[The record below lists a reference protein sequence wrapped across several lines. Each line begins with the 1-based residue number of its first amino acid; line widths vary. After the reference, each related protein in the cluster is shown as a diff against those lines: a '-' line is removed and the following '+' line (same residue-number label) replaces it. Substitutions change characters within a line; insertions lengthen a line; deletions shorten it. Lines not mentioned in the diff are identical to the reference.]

1 MKVAC
6 ATVLICTYNRA
17 KLLAETLA
25 AMQRLKLPSDC
36 AVEIVVVDNNS
47 TDETKEIA
55 EGASQGPIPILYLRE
70 PRQGKSFALNT
81 GLSHA
86 RGDLLALTDDDVLPA
101 EDWLYRIVG
110 DFRERDVTFVF
121 GKVLPRW
128 AQLPPPELLVPAAQ
142 SIWGPLAIV
151 DYGDT
156 PEPYLPTSTGQRL
169 PIGANLAIARS
180 AIVSIGGWR
189 TDLGKVNNTLIAGE
203 DHEIFMRLRRQGL
216 YAGFYDPSI
225 IVRHY
230 VPAARLTRRYFRQWF
245 FWNGKTYAL
254 MLADLYPEV
263 DMSRVPRIGGVPRFL
278 YRQGL
283 VQATRWLKS
292 LGRNDALAVLIEEL
306 RTIQY
311 AGIFAECWRRRL
323 QHRQA

>member
-1 MKVAC
+1 
-6 ATVLICTYNRA
+6 
-17 KLLAETLA
+17 
-25 AMQRLKLPSDC
+25 MQRLAQPPDC
-36 AVEIVVVDNNS
+36 FVEIIVVDNNS
-47 TDETKEIA
+47 ADETRSVVDE
-55 EGASQGPIPILYLRE
+55 ASRGPVPIVYLQE

-86 RGDLLALTDDDVLPA
+86 RGDLLALTDDDVIPN
-101 EDWLYRIVG
+101 EDWLERIVSQ
-110 DFRERDVTFVF
+110 FREREVTFVF

-151 DYGDT
+151 DYGDA

-169 PIGANLAIARS
+169 PIGANLAIVRS

-189 TDLGKVNNTLIAGE
+189 TDLGKVNNSLIAGE
-203 DHEIFMRLRRQGL
+203 DHEIFMRLRRHGL

-230 VPAARLTRRYFRQWF
+230 VPAARLTRRYFRRWF

-283 VQATRWLKS
+283 AQAARWMKCV
-292 LGRNDALAVLIEEL
+292 GRNDALAVLIEEL

-311 AGIFAECWRRRL
+311 LGIFAECWRRRL
-323 QHRQA
+323 QQREA